1 MLGCGPP
8 SVPGGSSWWRKGDTA
23 YVTCNATGAK
33 WELRCLGNTW
43 HGKHGNC
50 TDSKF
55 TIFWQL
61 NIFDFSFIISL
72 LYNQKIQRFAN

>member
-1 MLGCGPP
+1 MPQFFISVLGCGPP

-43 HGKHGNC
+43 HGKQGNC
-50 TDSKF
+50 TDSKL
-55 TIFWQL
+55 TIFWQ
-61 NIFDFSFIISL
+61 
-72 LYNQKIQRFAN
+72 